1 MRITQEADYG
11 FRVIL
16 YLSKLG
22 YGKKVEA
29 KTISQDENIPLRFLL
44 KLLRKLTQSDI
55 IKSYRGVNG
64 GYALNHLPENITLKT
79 VIESID
85 GPIHLN
91 RCLYDPGHCN
101 LKRSSVCG
109 VHNALATVQSKLVK
123 ELESINFK
131 DILDGK
137 TL

>member
-1 MRITQEADYG
+1 MRITQESDYG

-22 YGKKVEA
+22 YGKKIEA
-29 KTISQDENIPLRFLL
+29 KTISKDENIPLRFLL
-44 KLLRKLTQSDI
+44 KLLRKLTQADI

-64 GYALNHLPENITLKT
+64 GYSLNQMPENITLKD

-85 GPIHLN
+85 GPIHIN
-91 RCLYDPGHCN
+91 RCLYDPDHCN
-101 LKRSSVCG
+101 LKRSHICG
-109 VHNALATVQSKLVK
+109 VHSALETVQIKLTK

-131 DILDGK
+131 DILDDNI
-137 TL
+137 

>member
-11 FRVIL
+11 FRVVF
-16 YLSKLG
+16 YLSRLG
-22 YGKKVEA
+22 YGKRVEA

-44 KLLRKLTQSDI
+44 KLLRKLTQSEI

-64 GYALNHLPENITLKT
+64 GYALNQTPENITLKS
-79 VIESID
+79 VLESID

-91 RCLYDPGHCN
+91 RCLYDPDHCN
-101 LKRSSVCG
+101 LKRSSLCG
-109 VHNALATVQSKLVK
+109 VHCALETVQHKLITD
-123 ELESINFK
+123 LESINFK

-137 TL
+137 IS